1 MNLAVDVGNTQ
12 IKMGVFNEAG
22 LVFAQT
28 VTQETFPEAFKQLF
42 ATYPEI
48 DACIVSSVGEPVENI
63 VSRISVFCQVHVVG
77 PDTRV
82 PYRNT
87 YATTGTLGADRMALA
102 AGAFFLRPRTNTL
115 VIDAGSCITYD
126 FMNDF
131 GEYLGGGIS
140 PGLRMRYRALHT
152 FTARLPLLE
161 PEAPENLIG
170 NATASSM
177 HSGVVNG
184 LVSEIDGII
193 GKYKDRYP
201 DLTVILT
208 GGDAQFLSE
217 RVKSIIFANPNFL
230 LEGLNQLLV
239 YNKT

>member
-12 IKMGVFNEAG
+12 IKMGVFNETG
-22 LVFAQT
+22 LIFVQAVPNEVFSNALK
-28 VTQETFPEAFKQLF
+28 ETFAR
-42 ATYPEI
+42 YPEI
-48 DACIVSSVGEPVENI
+48 RAAILASVGGPAEDWVAL
-63 VSRISVFCQVHVVG
+63 ISIFCTVHVVG
-77 PDTRV
+77 PQLQV

-87 YATTGTLGADRMALA
+87 YATTATLGADRMALA
-102 AGAFFLRPRTNTL
+102 AAAFYYAPNANKL
-115 VIDAGSCITYD
+115 VVDAGSCITYD
-126 FMNDF
+126 FINDF

-161 PEAPENLIG
+161 PIAPEDLIG

-184 LVSEIDGII
+184 LLTEIDGII

-208 GGDAQFLSE
+208 GGDAHFLSD
-217 RVKSIIFANPNFL
+217 RLKSIIFANPNFL
-230 LEGLNQLLV
+230 LEGLNRLLV
-239 YNKT
+239 YNTT

>member
-22 LVFAQT
+22 LVFVQSIAQ
-28 VTQETFPEAFKQLF
+28 EEFPEAFKVLF
-42 ATYPEI
+42 ARYPEI
-48 DACIVSSVGEPVENI
+48 EACIVASVGAPVDDI

-82 PYRNT
+82 PYRNA

-102 AGAFFLRPRTNTL
+102 AGAFFHRPRTNIL
-115 VIDAGSCITYD
+115 VIDAGTCVTYD

-161 PEAPENLIG
+161 PQAPENLIG
-170 NATASSM
+170 NATTSSI

-184 LVSEIDGII
+184 LVAEIEGVI
-193 GKYKDRYP
+193 GRYKDRYP

-208 GGDAQFLSE
+208 GGDAQFLCE
-217 RVKSIIFANPNFL
+217 RVKSSIFAHSNFL